1 MAKLIMS
8 IDVAGEG
15 MSLEVSNRAVV
26 AQLVRLLE
34 DGRNGRNLGGHVVA
48 YLADAPANATVTIG
62 AQPSNDQ
69 VITIAGVTLTAK
81 TTPDAD
87 EEGEFAR
94 GGSAAGAATALG
106 AAVNAHSVLANLMTA
121 TVASAVVTLAAKV
134 PLVGGIV
141 TTLAST
147 TLLQFA
153 HDTGARAG
161 SVAH

>member
-8 IDVAGEG
+8 VDVPGEG

-48 YLADAPANATVTIG
+48 YLAEAPEDATVTLG

-87 EEGEFAR
+87 NENEFGR
-94 GGSAAGAATALG
+94 GGSAAGGATALG
-106 AAVNAHSVLANLMTA
+106 AAINAHSVLSNLMTA
-121 TVASAVVTLAAKV
+121 SVASTVVTLAAKV

-141 TTLAST
+141 TNLGSA

-161 SVAH
+161 STPH